1 MFPLF
6 GRMVAMGMHTLALN
20 ESEVS
25 EFNNVEFIPI
35 AEYAIH
41 PRYDDSTVDYDFAMI
56 RLQSVPKLYGNEVV
70 ELDSPSDDLELALG
84 SELVVFGFG
93 TTQGDQWS
101 APKVMQEVTLDY
113 MSNIEC
119 TELYE
124 DLYPGGITS
133 SMLCAARAG
142 KDSCQGDSGGPIID
156 KVTQK
161 QVGIVSW
168 GEGCADPTYPGV
180 YSRVSEAYDDFIH
193 PYIEKWKYRLNCIDD
208 PFYDSYGDGCLEY
221 IQNGWCGELAKEW
234 ANAGVTAN
242 EACCACGGGRDEKMP
257 SSAPSISSNP
267 SDSLKP
273 SGNPSLSLKPSS
285 SSKASKRGGGYSFE
299 GSHIAG
305 LSMPLSLSMSF

>member
-1 MFPLF
+1 
-6 GRMVAMGMHTLALN
+6 MVAMGMHTLALN

-25 EFNNVEFIPI
+25 EFNNVELIPI

-70 ELDSPSDDLELALG
+70 ELDSPNDDLELASG

-133 SMLCAARAG
+133 SMLCAG
-142 KDSCQGDSGGPIID
+142 
-156 KVTQK
+156 
-161 QVGIVSW
+161 
-168 GEGCADPTYPGV
+168 GEGVGACFVRTF
-180 YSRVSEAYDDFIH
+180 SR
-193 PYIEKWKYRLNCIDD
+193 LL
-208 PFYDSYGDGCLEY
+208 PF
-221 IQNGWCGELAKEW
+221 
-234 ANAGVTAN
+234 
-242 EACCACGGGRDEKMP
+242 
-257 SSAPSISSNP
+257 
-267 SDSLKP
+267 
-273 SGNPSLSLKPSS
+273 
-285 SSKASKRGGGYSFE
+285 
-299 GSHIAG
+299 
-305 LSMPLSLSMSF
+305 